1 MNIGKLILHNRLS
14 ILSQFRVEI
23 MCYNNL
29 VVISPTHQQESSADR
44 SPHRQCMGGPQY
56 TREQLINMSNKLK
69 LCKYSILPFSTIEIV
84 RKLKINKRP
93 SKLGSRLNN
102 YTSKVNTKNLIQVNL
117 GTNQTKTSNVRVG
130 TVNTRSVKNKSDLI
144 IETSKLENLDFLVI
158 SETWLKDED
167 IHWIAT
173 SSLSTDEYRVQT
185 INRQGKHGG
194 GVALLHKDR
203 YQVTRDHN
211 APQLDLLEY
220 GIWVD

>member
-14 ILSQFRVEI
+14 ILSQFSVEI

-56 TREQLINMSNKLK
+56 TREQLINMSSKLK

-84 RKLKINKRP
+84 RKLKINECP

-102 YTSKVNTKNLIQVNL
+102 YTSKVNTKYLIQVNL

-130 TVNTRSVKNKSDLI
+130 TVNTSQLGHKRVKCI
-144 IETSKLENLDFLVI
+144 
-158 SETWLKDED
+158 
-167 IHWIAT
+167 
-173 SSLSTDEYRVQT
+173 R
-185 INRQGKHGG
+185 
-194 GVALLHKDR
+194 
-203 YQVTRDHN
+203 
-211 APQLDLLEY
+211 
-220 GIWVD
+220 

>member
-44 SPHRQCMGGPQY
+44 SLHRQCMGGPQY
-56 TREQLINMSNKLK
+56 TREQLINMSSKLK
-69 LCKYSILPFSTIEIV
+69 LCKYSILPFSTIGIV

-130 TVNTRSVKNKSDLI
+130 KVNTRSVKNK
-144 IETSKLENLDFLVI
+144 
-158 SETWLKDED
+158 
-167 IHWIAT
+167 
-173 SSLSTDEYRVQT
+173 
-185 INRQGKHGG
+185 
-194 GVALLHKDR
+194 
-203 YQVTRDHN
+203 
-211 APQLDLLEY
+211 
-220 GIWVD
+220 

>member
-1 MNIGKLILHNRLS
+1 MSIGKLILHNRLS

-29 VVISPTHQQESSADR
+29 VVISPTHQLESSANW
-44 SPHRQCMGGPQY
+44 SPHRQYMVRLQY
-56 TREQLINMSNKLK
+56 TREQLINMSSKLK
-69 LCKYSILPFSTIEIV
+69 LCEYSILPFSTIEIV

-102 YTSKVNTKNLIQVNL
+102 YTSKVNTKNLKQVNL

-167 IHWIAT
+167 THWIAT
-173 SSLSTDEYRVQT
+173 SSLATDEYRLHT
-185 INRQGKHGG
+185 INSEESKEAGLHFYTRIDIR
-194 GVALLHKDR
+194 LLGTTMHL
-203 YQVTRDHN
+203 N
-211 APQLDLLEY
+211 
-220 GIWVD
+220 